1 MYSIWTIVN
10 ISRLKFGPPKS
21 IFLATPLRIEARSM
35 VFTTR
40 LVVDDLRED
49 LGRKWEERL
58 VLRLVSVGGQ
68 KHLIDVLNKNS
79 WSTQLISKKWERRIH
94 NEKNK
99 KLIKDKKIVELC
111 VYVWRNDVSVV
122 QKGILSVRYKW
133 KVPTLFLSLV
143 LAQVLFFFWILF
155 PIVIL
160 LL

>member
-1 MYSIWTIVN
+1 MLGIIFKWTILLLDFFFFFGYLSIINYIIFVCSLIFKNITNISKLIILYSIWTIVN

-21 IFLATPLRIEARSM
+21 NFLATPLRIEARSM

-79 WSTQLISKKWERRIH
+79 WTTQLISKKWERRIH

-99 KLIKDKKIVELC
+99 KLIKDKK
-111 VYVWRNDVSVV
+111 
-122 QKGILSVRYKW
+122 
-133 KVPTLFLSLV
+133 
-143 LAQVLFFFWILF
+143 
-155 PIVIL
+155 
-160 LL
+160 